1 MTQQAHVHA
10 SGHQQLAVA
19 DQGRA
24 APHVRVQ
31 PLQFEAGQLVG
42 GLRQGQGAA
51 QQRRGHCAPGG
62 GRYAHDRTESY
73 RSSHGE
79 RQVLRLNVLILL
91 CLGVLASCRPS
102 EPEGV
107 APAAA
112 SPVSLQRRSA
122 AATDPIY
129 HTLTWTGGGPEAS
142 DTTCLSCG
150 ADSIG
155 YVCPNNQTSAH
166 WTKNI
171 DLTVPPGLLVVG
183 IEAQVYGASV
193 RTTTTTRTT
202 VVGVKLNSQ
211 SLTINGGS
219 ATTYNSTNRSCSAS
233 GSVCDSVK
241 VLSKTS
247 SAGIGW
253 RTDGTPNQL
262 IFTPDDQYYC
272 LSHVKLKLT
281 VAERTI
287 EASPSP
293 LEFGNQKRGVPS
305 AVREVGITNNG
316 GAPLT
321 VSALTTTHPA
331 FTVVGPTI
339 PSGGLIVNANGGSQ
353 IIQVQFTPDAL
364 TSFAGKLNITSNAA
378 NATTEVSLSGT
389 GVNFATDVS
398 PESINFD
405 DVRVGT
411 EPTQTVTVRNT
422 GTGAI
427 TLDAFAMSGDSAFT
441 LVSPTSGPVSVAG
454 NGGQTTLTVK
464 FKPLTAMATSVSG
477 VLGFDIAGDAFK
489 TSATVNLSGRGVK
502 PNLEFDP
509 AGPYDFGNVRVN
521 SEPTQVVTIR
531 NTGGLPITINSVTL
545 TGNSAFTIV
554 TKPSGAF
561 TLAANGGQEQVTVKF
576 KPTTVMSASVSGTLT
591 FASGDS
597 EFPSTPY
604 TLSGRGAKP
613 NLVFDPAGPYD
624 FGNVRVNSEPTQAV
638 IIRNTGGIPITID
651 SVALTGN
658 SAFTIVTKPSGAFTL
673 AANGGQEQVT
683 VKFKPTTVMSASVSG
698 TLTFA
703 SGDSEFPST
712 PYTLSGRGATPNL
725 VLSPTGPYD
734 FGNVRVNAEPTQAV
748 TIRNNGGFPITIDS
762 VALTGNPA
770 FTIVTKPSG
779 AFTLAAN
786 GGQEQV
792 TVKFK
797 PTAPM
802 TSSVTSTLTF
812 ASGDSEFSST
822 TYTLSGKGV
831 RPNLEF
837 DPASPFDFGNVR
849 VSTEPTQVVTIRN
862 TGGLAITI
870 NSVALAG
877 NSAFTIV
884 TKPSGAFTLAADG
897 GQQQVTVK
905 FKPTA
910 VMSASV
916 TGTLTFASGDS
927 EFPSTPYTLRGRG
940 VNPNLVFEPAGG
952 YDFGN
957 VRVNAEPTQLVTIRN
972 DGSSDI
978 TIDSVTLSGDSSF
991 SIVTKPSGAFT
1002 LAANGGQE
1010 QVTVK
1015 FKPTALMSA
1024 SVTGTLNF
1032 NSADTAF
1039 ASTPYSLRGRGVKP
1053 NIVFAPVGGLDIG
1066 ETYVGSDVTTGTVT
1080 VRNTGTGP
1088 ITFSRISI
1096 EGDSAFTLVSPP
1108 ATPYT
1113 LSPGDL
1119 PLRVKFKPLSEMPAA
1134 VSATIK
1140 LTSADP
1146 DFLESQVQV
1155 SGRGVRPAVEVAP
1168 TSHAFGSQP
1177 VGSVSASA
1185 SLKVSNLGS
1194 GTLRITSV
1202 RVSGPFALDSTDPF
1216 NLTDN
1221 DRERT
1226 LAVTFRPTAQG
1237 PVAGSVTFDTNDPL
1251 NSTVTVNLSGNGET
1265 SLGVSPTSFDF
1276 GNVRV
1281 GGTPGELQ
1289 VTFTNET
1296 PVAITLQ
1303 RVSFS
1308 SDSQFSVEG
1317 LSSPVVLNP
1326 GSPGYPLKVKFTP
1339 SRTGDANGI
1348 ITIESSA
1355 TNNSHTL
1362 TLLGRGTEAKVQISL
1377 PSHPGQTALDFE
1389 DVEVKSTKQELVRLT
1404 NIGGAPLDLTSAR
1417 VVTKLADG
1425 GTAVSSAPFEYRGP
1439 STLVDIAPDGGYV
1452 EFPVAFSP
1460 TENADSSATLV
1471 INSNAVNNPVELP
1484 LIGKGVAA
1492 QLRLS
1497 SSALAF
1503 GNQRVGIPSGAQR
1516 VFITNDG
1523 KADLKVQGLVFT
1535 RDFSISSSMSLPSP
1549 ESPLVVPKGGGTRA
1563 LDVIFTPSDRILVE
1577 GSLTILSNAI
1587 NVSDASD
1594 GGDKGP
1600 QLTLSGTGIDGLSNV
1615 SPTDINFGG
1624 TEVGSSSVKVAVRVR
1639 NGGDAPLTLQSA
1651 AIENSTEENPF
1662 IITGFNTGMT
1672 LRPGSVDVHE
1682 FFVAFRPLVNG
1693 YQSANLVIQTD
1704 SALNPKYNLTV
1715 TGTGEGAEVELL
1727 RPSVTFNKTNVGGV
1741 NSQSLSI
1748 RNKGVRT
1755 LQIYDISFDR
1765 KTVLD
1770 GGTAGTDDMASD
1782 FSVGRSADGGT
1793 LFTLSVDAGDVVPV
1807 ELKFSPTAVGLREAR
1822 AVITSNAKTV
1832 RFDVSGEGT
1841 SPVLVVDPPVLNIE
1855 GVLLGSS
1862 STAQI
1867 RITNEGNGSVSIDN
1881 ITLSQTG
1888 ETFRLTHSALPI
1900 PLAPK
1905 ASETLFVTFSPTE
1918 AQPLASAQLLAVPSS
1933 TSVPRVLV
1941 PIVGVGVR
1949 DPVSVESELD
1959 FGQQLV
1965 DNTSLPRTLHIS
1977 NNTDSRISL
1986 TGVTVVGTD
1995 AAQFTPATLPTSVE
2009 LVRGTPFPLNVT
2021 FRPRAQADVN
2031 SVLKLFF
2038 AQLSS
2043 PIEVPLRGKGI
2054 PKVISINPSPLD
2066 FGGVRAGTGMR
2077 EEPIT
2082 LMNLSSDPITLLR
2095 PEVIYSNGEPF
2106 LFDWASLEGL
2116 VLNPGEPVIKKVKYQ
2131 PTVESTSETELY
2143 FGTSSPLK
2151 PRAVVFKMQGKAT
2164 RRILSADVASLDFG
2178 RVDAKAPA
2186 QTKTVTI
2193 TNKSPQPQNV
2203 VVTMKALD
2211 DSPFVL
2217 ETSGLTGSI
2226 PPEGSATFTVT
2237 FDPDKAGEVEDEVQ
2251 VRLQD
2256 IAEPEVQISVKGIGR
2271 ILTGSGGGCACGS
2284 TEAGS
2289 AGMLMLLALVGLGS
2303 RRRKRE

>member
-1 MTQQAHVHA
+1 M
-10 SGHQQLAVA
+10 
-19 DQGRA
+19 
-24 APHVRVQ
+24 
-31 PLQFEAGQLVG
+31 
-42 GLRQGQGAA
+42 
-51 QQRRGHCAPGG
+51 
-62 GRYAHDRTESY
+62 
-73 RSSHGE
+73 
-79 RQVLRLNVLILL
+79 N
-91 CLGVLASCRPS
+91 
-102 EPEGV
+102 
-107 APAAA
+107 
-112 SPVSLQRRSA
+112 
-122 AATDPIY
+122 
-129 HTLTWTGGGPEAS
+129 
-142 DTTCLSCG
+142 
-150 ADSIG
+150 
-155 YVCPNNQTSAH
+155 
-166 WTKNI
+166 
-171 DLTVPPGLLVVG
+171 
-183 IEAQVYGASV
+183 
-193 RTTTTTRTT
+193 
-202 VVGVKLNSQ
+202 
-211 SLTINGGS
+211 
-219 ATTYNSTNRSCSAS
+219 
-233 GSVCDSVK
+233 
-241 VLSKTS
+241 
-247 SAGIGW
+247 
-253 RTDGTPNQL
+253 
-262 IFTPDDQYYC
+262 
-272 LSHVKLKLT
+272 
-281 VAERTI
+281 
-287 EASPSP
+287 
-293 LEFGNQKRGVPS
+293 
-305 AVREVGITNNG
+305 
-316 GAPLT
+316 
-321 VSALTTTHPA
+321 
-331 FTVVGPTI
+331 
-339 PSGGLIVNANGGSQ
+339 
-353 IIQVQFTPDAL
+353 
-364 TSFAGKLNITSNAA
+364 
-378 NATTEVSLSGT
+378 
-389 GVNFATDVS
+389 
-398 PESINFD
+398 
-405 DVRVGT
+405 
-411 EPTQTVTVRNT
+411 
-422 GTGAI
+422 
-427 TLDAFAMSGDSAFT
+427 
-441 LVSPTSGPVSVAG
+441 
-454 NGGQTTLTVK
+454 
-464 FKPLTAMATSVSG
+464 
-477 VLGFDIAGDAFK
+477 
-489 TSATVNLSGRGVK
+489 
-502 PNLEFDP
+502 
-509 AGPYDFGNVRVN
+509 
-521 SEPTQVVTIR
+521 
-531 NTGGLPITINSVTL
+531 
-545 TGNSAFTIV
+545 
-554 TKPSGAF
+554 
-561 TLAANGGQEQVTVKF
+561 
-576 KPTTVMSASVSGTLT
+576 
-591 FASGDS
+591 
-597 EFPSTPY
+597 
-604 TLSGRGAKP
+604 P
-613 NLVFDPAGPYD
+613 NLVFDPAGGHD
-624 FGNVRVNSEPTQAV
+624 FGNVRVNT
-638 IIRNTGGIPITID
+638 
-651 SVALTGN
+651 
-658 SAFTIVTKPSGAFTL
+658 
-673 AANGGQEQVT
+673 
-683 VKFKPTTVMSASVSG
+683 
-698 TLTFA
+698 
-703 SGDSEFPST
+703 
-712 PYTLSGRGATPNL
+712 
-725 VLSPTGPYD
+725 
-734 FGNVRVNAEPTQAV
+734 
-748 TIRNNGGFPITIDS
+748 
-762 VALTGNPA
+762 
-770 FTIVTKPSG
+770 
-779 AFTLAAN
+779 
-786 GGQEQV
+786 
-792 TVKFK
+792 
-797 PTAPM
+797 
-802 TSSVTSTLTF
+802 
-812 ASGDSEFSST
+812 
-822 TYTLSGKGV
+822 
-831 RPNLEF
+831 
-837 DPASPFDFGNVR
+837 
-849 VSTEPTQVVTIRN
+849 
-862 TGGLAITI
+862 
-870 NSVALAG
+870 
-877 NSAFTIV
+877 
-884 TKPSGAFTLAADG
+884 
-897 GQQQVTVK
+897 
-905 FKPTA
+905 
-910 VMSASV
+910 
-916 TGTLTFASGDS
+916 
-927 EFPSTPYTLRGRG
+927 
-940 VNPNLVFEPAGG
+940 
-952 YDFGN
+952 
-957 VRVNAEPTQLVTIRN
+957 EPTQLVTIRN

-1015 FKPTALMSA
+1015 FKPVALMSA
-1024 SVTGTLNF
+1024 SVTGTLSF

-1039 ASTPYSLRGRGVKP
+1039 ASTPYTLRGRGVKP

-1088 ITFSRISI
+1088 ITFSKISI

-1113 LSPGDL
+1113 LAPGDL
-1119 PLRVKFKPLSEMPAA
+1119 PLTVKFKPLSEMPAA

-1146 DFLESQVQV
+1146 DFLESQAQV
-1155 SGRGVRPAVEVAP
+1155 SGRGVRPAVQVAP
-1168 TSHAFGSQP
+1168 TSHAFGLQP
-1177 VGSVSASA
+1177 VGSVSASTPV
-1185 SLKVSNLGS
+1185 KVSNLGS

-1216 NLTDN
+1216 NLTDD

-1237 PVAGSVTFDTNDPL
+1237 AVTGSVTFDTNDPL

-1265 SLGVSPTSFDF
+1265 SLGVSPTTIDF

-1281 GGTPGELQ
+1281 GGTPGEQQ

-1308 SDSQFSVEG
+1308 SDGQFSVVG
-1317 LSSPVVLNP
+1317 LSTPVVLNP
-1326 GSPGYPLKVKFTP
+1326 GSPGYPLKVRFTP

-1348 ITIESSA
+1348 IIIESSA
-1355 TNNSHTL
+1355 THNAHTL

-1377 PSHPGQTALDFE
+1377 PSQPGQTALDFGN
-1389 DVEVKSTKQELVRLT
+1389 VEVNSTKQELVRLT
-1404 NIGGAPLDLTSAR
+1404 NIGGAPLDLTSAK

-1452 EFPVAFSP
+1452 QFPVAFSP
-1460 TENADSSATLV
+1460 TQNAESSATLV

-1484 LIGKGVAA
+1484 LIGNGVAA
-1492 QLRLS
+1492 RLRLS

-1503 GNQRVGIPSGAQR
+1503 GNQRVGSPSLPQR

-1523 KADLKVQGLVFT
+1523 KADLKIQGLVFT
-1535 RDFSISSSMSLPSP
+1535 RDFDISPSMSLPSP
-1549 ESPLVVPKGGGTRA
+1549 ESPLVVPKEGGTRA
-1563 LDVIFTPSDRILVE
+1563 LDVIFTPSVRSPVD

-1587 NVSDASD
+1587 DSV
-1594 GGDKGP
+1594 P
-1600 QLTLSGTGIDGLSNV
+1600 PLTLSGTGIDGLSNV

-1624 TEVGSSSVKVAVRVR
+1624 MEVGSSSAKVAVRVR
-1639 NGGDAPLTLQSA
+1639 NGGDAPLTLVSA
-1651 AIENSTEENPF
+1651 TIENSTEENPF
-1662 IITGFNTGMT
+1662 IITGFNSGMT
-1672 LRPGSVDVHE
+1672 LRPGLVDVHE

-1693 YQSANLVIQTD
+1693 YQSANLVILTD
-1704 SALNPKYNLTV
+1704 SALNPKHNLTV

-1755 LQIYDISFDR
+1755 LQIYDISFDK

-1782 FSVGRSADGGT
+1782 FGVGRSADGGT

-1841 SPVLVVDPPVLNIE
+1841 SPVLVVDPPILNIE

-1867 RITNEGNGSVSIDN
+1867 KITNEGNGSVSIDN

-1888 ETFRLTHSALPI
+1888 ETFKLTHSAVPI

-2031 SVLKLFF
+2031 SVLKIFF

-2054 PKVISINPSPLD
+2054 PKVLSINPSPLD

-2164 RRILSADVASLDFG
+2164 RRVLSADVASLDFG

-2217 ETSGLTGSI
+2217 GTSGLTGSI